1 MENNLFEAIPPEY
14 FPVLSLNETVQAR
27 SILFG
32 SVGQYCREQLGKWE
46 VFPPHD
52 IDVYTGLGSWENG
65 NLSLIRENL
74 VDAAKWNRTALLR
87 YGISQGQGIF
97 HIRHRCATDEEML
110 FKKTE
115 VAELSIETVLSRDN
129 VSWGVTQEL
138 VRTVHYMFLEI
149 SKWLYSF
156 RSSLSLVWNKDIFM
170 ITSQHLEN
178 LFPMVSIS
186 ERLKRIVSQEKL
198 VFLEQPAKQLDSGK
212 IMRQSA
218 PDKDDWD
225 KSGILFAWEPIGKRV
240 VCLGNA
246 GVRAD
251 AKAFLRQ
258 SKIEPKYHNLPE
270 FHKLLISGRIPPSV
284 GISINLSAV
293 AMLMLRK
300 VHPGEVFPGIWSNEE
315 YLECEK
321 RGIHLM

>member
-1 MENNLFEAIPPEY
+1 MENNLFESIPSEY
-14 FPVLSLNETVQAR
+14 FPVLSLNETIQAR
-27 SILFG
+27 SLFFG
-32 SVGQYCREQLGKWE
+32 SVGQYCREKLGKWE
-46 VFPPHD
+46 VFPPN
-52 IDVYTGLGSWENG
+52 DVDLSMGLGKCDNG
-65 NLSLIRENL
+65 HSSLRTESL
-74 VDAAKWNRTALLR
+74 VDAAKWNRTALLK
-87 YGISQGQGIF
+87 YGVAKGQGIF
-97 HIRHRCATDEEML
+97 HIRRRCATDEEMM
-110 FKKTE
+110 FKKTG
-115 VAELSIETVLSRDN
+115 VAELSIETVLSCDN
-129 VSWGVTQEL
+129 VSEGATQEL

-149 SKWLYSF
+149 SKQLYSF
-156 RSSLSLVWNKDIFM
+156 RSSLSLVWNKNIFM

-178 LFPMVSIS
+178 LFPMVSTN

-198 VFLEQPAKQLDSGK
+198 VFLEQSSKRLDSGK
-212 IMRQSA
+212 IMVQA
-218 PDKDDWD
+218 PPDKDDWD
-225 KSGILFAWEPIGKRV
+225 MSGTLFAWEPIGKRV

-258 SKIEPKYHNLPE
+258 SKMEPKYHTLPE

-284 GISINLSAV
+284 GISINLSV
-293 AMLMLRK
+293 VSMLMLKK

>member
-1 MENNLFEAIPPEY
+1 MENNFFESIPPEY

-27 SILFG
+27 SLLFG
-32 SVGQYCREQLGKWE
+32 LVGQYCREQLGKWE
-46 VFPPHD
+46 VFPPNDVD
-52 IDVYTGLGSWENG
+52 ISTGLGSWENG
-65 NLSLIRENL
+65 CLSLKKENL
-74 VDAAKWNRTALLR
+74 IDSVKWNRIVLLR
-87 YGISQGQGIF
+87 YGAAKGQGIF
-97 HIRHRCATDEEML
+97 HIRRRCATDGEML
-110 FKKTE
+110 FKKTG
-115 VAELSIETVLSRDN
+115 VAELSIETVISHNN
-129 VSWGVTQEL
+129 VSKGAAQEL
-138 VRTVHYMFLEI
+138 VRTIHYMFLEI
-149 SKWLYSF
+149 SKQLYSF
-156 RSSLSLVWNKDIFM
+156 RSSLSLSWNKDIFM

-178 LFPMVSIS
+178 LFPMVSLN

-198 VFLEQPAKQLDSGK
+198 VFLEQSAKQLDSGK
-212 IMRQSA
+212 IMIQA
-218 PDKDDWD
+218 PPDRDDWD
-225 KSGILFAWEPIGKRV
+225 ISGVLFAWEPIGKRV

-258 SKIEPKYHNLPE
+258 SKIYSNCHTLPE

-293 AMLMLRK
+293 SMLMLKK
-300 VHPGEVFPGIWSNEE
+300 VHPGEVFPGVWSNEE